1 MTRNTKTL
9 AWREYEAGKEY
20 KRSIGLYETIRQ
32 NERFYRGEQWSSE
45 KNDLPKPVFNFIR
58 RIIDYLVSSISLTNV
73 SVRYTDD
80 SLPFVKNA
88 AAANALKD
96 AIDLMNRNVVYR
108 WERTKMDS
116 LIRKILLDAALT
128 GDGVLYS
135 YWDPDIKTGQPYTG
149 DIVCEAVDNV
159 NLFVSDVNLSDIQ
172 SQDYIILAGRK
183 SVGKLKAEAK
193 RAGLSDKETEKIVSD
208 SDTSASS
215 GEMSSIELSG
225 DEEAKATYLIKFWRE
240 DGFVVW
246 EKSTRECVIKRQR
259 TPMRLYPVAY
269 FNWIST
275 KGSYHG
281 TSPIT
286 GLIPNQKF
294 INRAYAMVMK
304 HMTDSAFSKVIY
316 DKSKIPEWSNE
327 IGQAIG
333 AVGGGNVSDAVS
345 VVGTGEMQHGYL
357 ELIDSAITMTKELMG
372 ATDVAMG
379 NVNPVNTSAILA
391 LQEVSEIPIRRIRD
405 TLYQCIEDM
414 ANIWA
419 DMMCAYYSDGR
430 LLPYETDGT
439 LLCGKVDYSLLRQAM
454 IHAYVEVGAISK
466 YSVIASL
473 SMLDKLLDG
482 GYITFEEYLE
492 RIPDNL
498 IVDKKGLMK

>member
-1 MTRNTKTL
+1 MN
-9 AWREYEAGKEY
+9 
-20 KRSIGLYETIRQ
+20 
-32 NERFYRGEQWSSE
+32 
-45 KNDLPKPVFNFIR
+45 KNLR
-58 RIIDYLVSSISLTNV
+58 
-73 SVRYTDD
+73 
-80 SLPFVKNA
+80 
-88 AAANALKD
+88 
-96 AIDLMNRNVVYR
+96 YR
-108 WERTKMDS
+108 WERTKMDT
-116 LIRKILLDAALT
+116 LIRNILLDAAIT

-135 YWDPDIKTGQPYTG
+135 YWDPDVPTGQSYTG
-149 DIVCEAVDNV
+149 DFVTEAVDNV
-159 NLFVSDVNLSDIQ
+159 NFFVSDVNTADVQ

-183 SVGKLKAEAK
+183 SVKKLRAEAA
-193 RAGLSDKETEKIVSD
+193 RAGLSASEIAKIVPD
-208 SDTSASS
+208 SD
-215 GEMSSIELSG
+215 LSG
-225 DEEAKATYLIKFWRE
+225 VSVDMSALELDGNEEAKATYLIKFWRE
-240 DGFVVW
+240 NGYVVW
-246 EKSTRECVIKRQR
+246 EKSTRECVIKRCV
-259 TPMRLYPVAY
+259 TECKLYPVAY
-269 FNWIST
+269 FSWINT

-286 GLIPNQKF
+286 GLIPNQRF

-327 IGQAIG
+327 VGQAIG
-333 AVGGGNVSDAVS
+333 AVGGGSVADAVS

-357 ELIDSAITMTKELMG
+357 ELIDSAIAVTKELMG

-391 LQEVSEIPIRRIRD
+391 LQEVSEIPIRKIRD
-405 TLYQCIEDM
+405 TLYQCVEDM

-419 DMMCAYYSDGR
+419 DMMCAYYSEGR
-430 LLPYETDGT
+430 LIPYDADGEIVTD
-439 LLCGKVDYSLLRQAM
+439 KIDYSFLKHSL
-454 IHAYVEVGAISK
+454 IHAHVEVGAVSK

-482 GYITFEEYLE
+482 GYITFDEYLE